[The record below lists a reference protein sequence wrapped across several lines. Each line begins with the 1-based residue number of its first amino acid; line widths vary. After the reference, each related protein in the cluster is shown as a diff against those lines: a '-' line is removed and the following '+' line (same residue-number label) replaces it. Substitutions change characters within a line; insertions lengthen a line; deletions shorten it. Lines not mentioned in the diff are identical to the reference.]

1 MAFGNTPPASG
12 GSKSISNINSLA
24 NASAGSLAHENTN
37 SFGRK
42 ATENMYHDKNR
53 RKKKRK
59 GDTSDDPRELSTPVK
74 LRLATTDAR
83 TLPFTQW
90 MMNLRGPAKWCSEKE
105 QRAFYEFGYGSETVN
120 NAIKRRLTKG
130 ILLGIG
136 SLVATFILVPIFFPH
151 KLAGIKLLLVAILA
165 GIVIGFLSWVLAA
178 RASMR
183 AYNNM
188 LYERQLVFIQF
199 ERLLIPYLS
208 EMKNGVS
215 LFSMLKRVARRLPDE
230 GDQMLVQRLMSAIAE
245 GTTSSAPFVDF
256 ARRFGGS
263 DSARLFM
270 MSIYQMYTGNYND
283 AVVKDLGDQSNQ
295 QMMSQV
301 DQIIRRKL
309 KRFNNITTWLTMG
322 IMLIILGYLGAVMF
336 NSFSRA
342 LKMMPS
348 T

>member
-1 MAFGNTPPASG
+1 MAFGNTPTANKSSG
-12 GSKSISNINSLA
+12 ISSNVGTFA
-24 NASAGSLAHENTN
+24 NAGAGSLAHENTN
-37 SFGRK
+37 KFGRE
-42 ATENMYHDKNR
+42 ATDNMYQDKNR
-53 RKKKRK
+53 RKKRK
-59 GDTSDDPRELSTPVK
+59 NPDEGKDPQELSTEVK

-120 NAIKRRLTKG
+120 DAIKRRLHKG
-130 ILLGIG
+130 IILGICASIASCLVIPIMFKH
-136 SLVATFILVPIFFPH
+136 SLS
-151 KLAGIKLLLVAILA
+151 GIKLIAVAILI
-165 GIVIGFLSWVLAA
+165 GVIIGWLIWVLGA

-245 GTTSSAPFVDF
+245 GTTTSEPFVDF

-270 MSIYQMYTGNYND
+270 MSIYQMYSGNYND

-301 DQIIRRKL
+301 DLIIKRKL
-309 KRFNNITTWLTMG
+309 KRFNNLTTWLTMG
-322 IMLIILGYLGAVMF
+322 IMLIIIGYLGSVMF
-336 NSFSRA
+336 NAFSRA
-342 LKMMPS
+342 MHMMPG
-348 T
+348 